1 MHPFII
7 ILKPTA
13 VIGGSKG
20 MVHLHWLAK
29 APVVWFLPFVI
40 WNYLSRVE
48 NLYLVW
54 KKIQMSFHFFIQQC
68 TLISIYD
75 TCFLETN
82 REMLSQIFFH
92 FHSVD
97 FEIAAMVGRRSSTG
111 NKKSPTA
118 AEPALARRPKRN
130 ISPKSYVSI
139 LTFQLISQLVS
150 FVKFQFAKKN
160 LPLWYIR
167 NFY

>member
-20 MVHLHWLAK
+20 MVHLHWLANTS
-29 APVVWFLPFVI
+29 VVCFLPFVI

-48 NLYLVW
+48 HLYLFW
-54 KKIQMSFHFFIQQC
+54 KRFKCLSIFSFNSAHSSVFMTHAFWKPTGKCQIKLLFF
-68 TLISIYD
+68 Y
-75 TCFLETN
+75 
-82 REMLSQIFFH
+82 

-130 ISPKSYVSI
+130 ISPKSYVRI
-139 LTFQLISQLVS
+139 LTFQLISNWYHLS
-150 FVKFQFAKKN
+150 NFN
-160 LPLWYIR
+160 LLR
-167 NFY
+167 